1 MSSRKAFRKI
11 PAAKRRELDVAAAV
25 ARESIMQLHVTRAVK
40 LIDLA
45 SDRVSAVRVLNVYLR
60 LHGMMGPTAELM
72 AGRVLASL
80 GQRASRGAV
89 ATLFVE
95 GEDTAEPESTSLFK
109 VVRERLRGRV
119 HHELRRWFELY
130 TGATHVALLE
140 VHVRHAQKF
149 VRELGESHSIGD
161 ACMVYCEMTG
171 VPVTMKEPLYLFV
184 LDRLSAEEL
193 PRNKASI
200 KHTAPV
206 EEVALFADPVA
217 RAKAVIVS

>member
-1 MSSRKAFRKI
+1 MSSRKAFKKI
-11 PAAKRRELDVAAAV
+11 PPAKRRELDVAAAV

-40 LIDLA
+40 LIDLSA
-45 SDRVSAVRVLNVYLR
+45 DRVSAVRVLNVYLR
-60 LHGMMGPTAELM
+60 LHGMTGPTAELM

-80 GQRASRGAV
+80 GHRASRGSV

-95 GEDTAEPESTSLFK
+95 GEDSAEPEAASLFR
-109 VVRERLRGRV
+109 VVRDRLRGRV

-149 VRELGESHSIGD
+149 VRELGETHSISS
-161 ACMVYCEMTG
+161 ACTVYCELVG
-171 VPVTMKEPLYLFV
+171 VPVTMREPLYLFV
-184 LDRLSAEEL
+184 LDRLSTEEL
-193 PRNKASI
+193 PRTRTKPPAS
-200 KHTAPV
+200 V
-206 EEVALFADPVA
+206 EDVPLFAEPQ